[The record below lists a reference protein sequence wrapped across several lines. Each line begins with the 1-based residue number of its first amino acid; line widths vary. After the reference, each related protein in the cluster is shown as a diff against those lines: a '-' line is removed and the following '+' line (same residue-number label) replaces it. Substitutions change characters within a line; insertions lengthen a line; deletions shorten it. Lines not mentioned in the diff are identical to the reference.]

1 MSNLGKIQNDLVS
14 FIIFTIQDELEIM
27 LRKKPTGV
35 PETKIP
41 LKNPETYA
49 KLWFDNQED
58 LVYNNLMQ

>member
-1 MSNLGKIQNDLVS
+1 
-14 FIIFTIQDELEIM
+14 M

-58 LVYNNLMQ
+58 LVYNNLMQLIAYRMLTIPL